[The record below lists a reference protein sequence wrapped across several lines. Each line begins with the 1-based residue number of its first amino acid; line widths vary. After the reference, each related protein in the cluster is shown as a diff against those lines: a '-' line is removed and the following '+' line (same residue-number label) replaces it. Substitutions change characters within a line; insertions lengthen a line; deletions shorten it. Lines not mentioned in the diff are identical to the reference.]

1 MHLGMN
7 ITYEGLLSQSI
18 SQSISQSL
26 FHQVLKLVN
35 DSLFKKMVNGEII
48 FHLYYYKWKS

>member
-1 MHLGMN
+1 MHLGIN
-7 ITYEGLLSQSI
+7 ITYEGLL

-35 DSLFKKMVNGEII
+35 DSLFKKMANGEII
-48 FHLYYYKWKS
+48 FHLYYYK